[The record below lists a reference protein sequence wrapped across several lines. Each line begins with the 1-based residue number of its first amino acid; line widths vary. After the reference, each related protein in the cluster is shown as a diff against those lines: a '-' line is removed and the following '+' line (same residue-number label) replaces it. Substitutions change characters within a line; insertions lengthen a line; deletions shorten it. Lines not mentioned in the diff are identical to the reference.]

1 MNPLKLGIPAGSLQE
16 ATGDLFRKAGYKIT
30 FASRS
35 YYPNIDDPEIQC
47 TLIRAQEM
55 PRYVQ
60 DGSLDCGL
68 TGYDWIL
75 ENDAKVVEVAE
86 LVFSKVSKR
95 PVRWVLAVPNDSPV
109 QSIKDLQG
117 KRIATEVVSLTR
129 RWLTEHGVN
138 AKVEFSWGAT
148 EVKPP
153 RLADAIVEVTETG
166 SSLRANNLRVVGE
179 PLLTSTP
186 RFITNAAAYADPWKK
201 EKMDDLVLML
211 RGAMAAEGKVGL
223 KLNVTKANMDR
234 VLAALREHPKTS
246 LNAPTVSALTDPD
259 WVALET
265 IIDEDIVRHI
275 MPQLYA
281 AGARGIVEYPINKI
295 IE

>member
-1 MNPLKLGIPAGSLQE
+1 MSDQVLKLGLPAGSLQE

-30 FASRS
+30 YVSRS
-35 YYPNIDDPEIQC
+35 YYPTIDDPEIHC

-75 ENDAKVVEVAE
+75 ENDAKVVELAE

-109 QSIKDLQG
+109 QKIQDLRG
-117 KRIATEVVSLTR
+117 KRIATEVVNLTR
-129 RWLTEHGVN
+129 RWLTQHGVE
-138 AKVEFSWGAT
+138 AHVEFSWGAT

-166 SSLRANNLRVVGE
+166 SSLRANNLRRVAE
-179 PLLTSTP
+179 LMPSTT
-186 RFITNAAAYADPWKK
+186 RFICNWQAYAHSWQK
-201 EKMDDLVLML
+201 
-211 RGAMAAEGKVGL
+211 
-223 KLNVTKANMDR
+223 
-234 VLAALREHPKTS
+234 
-246 LNAPTVSALTDPD
+246 
-259 WVALET
+259 
-265 IIDEDIVRHI
+265 
-275 MPQLYA
+275 
-281 AGARGIVEYPINKI
+281 
-295 IE
+295 